1 MAFRNCPSPPRLS
14 TEQELRGFW
23 ANRRYP
29 TLIRFTYNA
38 ALKKRLTRADLT
50 EHNVFDSGI
59 TRAFFDSY
67 LDGREHAMAI
77 AVKNPKRYAKPKN
90 IEDVSGS
97 PTPPQSFQYLAAE
110 AEV

>member
-1 MAFRNCPSPPRLS
+1 MAEGCTPYSVF

-23 ANRRYP
+23 ADRRHP
-29 TLIRFTYNA
+29 TLMRFTYNA
-38 ALKKRLTRADLT
+38 VLKKRLTRADLI

-67 LDGREHAMAI
+67 PDGREPAMAI
-77 AVKNPKRYAKPKN
+77 AVKNSKRSAKPKN
-90 IEDVSGS
+90 LEEVSGS
-97 PTPPQSFQYLAAE
+97 TTPLQSFQHLAAQ

>member
-1 MAFRNCPSPPRLS
+1 MAEECAPYSVF
-14 TEQELRGFW
+14 TGQELRGFW
-23 ANRRYP
+23 ASHRYP

-38 ALKKRLTRADLT
+38 ALKTRLTRADLI
-50 EHNVFDSGI
+50 EHNVFDAGI
-59 TRAFFDSY
+59 ARAFFDSY

-90 IEDVSGS
+90 LEDVSGS
-97 PTPPQSFQYLAAE
+97 TTPPQSFQYLAAK